1 MNRGFRTSTF
11 ALALVLGAST
21 GCGSSKS
28 PEAQA
33 SDLLAQAGSAEDAA
47 NVGDALALSR
57 ESMAISPSVD
67 AGLLQAAMQYSLG
80 DVDGANATLALC
92 ASVDPSRGED
102 DLYAAFIAS
111 DQAGRCDA
119 IHANLDAARR
129 ASHAGLGCT
138 AFWEMIEDTDDPW
151 FAYFRDSCGGE
162 YASLLASKS
171 ACPTPGDL
179 AATCNRLAWDKTTF
193 EYQLSLNHVAV
204 TIVDNT
210 AQAMD
215 MMGSLIPNVYVKLV
229 LKVIRLEALRIK
241 VRDHGCG
248 AVLHWLKGQIQ
259 IRPEA
264 FRVTSQGG

>member
-28 PEAQA
+28 PE
-33 SDLLAQAGSAEDAA
+33 
-47 NVGDALALSR
+47 
-57 ESMAISPSVD
+57 
-67 AGLLQAAMQYSLG
+67 
-80 DVDGANATLALC
+80 
-92 ASVDPSRGED
+92 
-102 DLYAAFIAS
+102 
-111 DQAGRCDA
+111 
-119 IHANLDAARR
+119 
-129 ASHAGLGCT
+129 
-138 AFWEMIEDTDDPW
+138 
-151 FAYFRDSCGGE
+151 
-162 YASLLASKS
+162 
-171 ACPTPGDL
+171 
-179 AATCNRLAWDKTTF
+179 
-193 EYQLSLNHVAV
+193 
-204 TIVDNT
+204 

-264 FRVTSQGG
+264 FRVTWQGG